1 MARCIGISP
10 FFACYGWNPKSH
22 PEIPQRLGV
31 NDPRLAEYLV
41 KGAECHKYLQE
52 QIWVAQRRTVDQYN
66 HKRKDIEFKVGDLVY
81 INRKNWKTRRPTP
94 KLDTRF
100 AGPYPIKE
108 RIGRRVYHITLPA
121 NLRVHDVFHVSML
134 EPAKTSSLSQRSLL
148 LAEPPLRNEELKF
161 QVEAI
166 VGKCTRNHEPEY
178 KVLCVS
184 GRAPETRNLLDELVP
199 AQVSEMCRVS
209 SF

>member
-1 MARCIGISP
+1 MD
-10 FFACYGWNPKSH
+10 
-22 PEIPQRLGV
+22 V
-31 NDPRLAEYLV
+31 NNPRLAEYLV

-52 QIWVAQRRTVDQYN
+52 QIWVAQCRTVDQYN

-100 AGPYPIKE
+100 A
-108 RIGRRVYHITLPA
+108 
-121 NLRVHDVFHVSML
+121 
-134 EPAKTSSLSQRSLL
+134 AKTSSLSQRSLL
-148 LAEPPLRNEELKF
+148 LAEPPLPDEELKF
-161 QVEAI
+161 EVEAI

-199 AQVSEMCRVS
+199 ANVSEMCRVS